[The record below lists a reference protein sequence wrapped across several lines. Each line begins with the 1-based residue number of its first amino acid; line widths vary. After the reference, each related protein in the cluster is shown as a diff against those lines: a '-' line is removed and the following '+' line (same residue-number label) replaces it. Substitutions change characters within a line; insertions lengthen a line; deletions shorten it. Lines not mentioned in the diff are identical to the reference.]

1 MTYVKETYDATI
13 AVALAA
19 QAAGSLDGVAIRD
32 HLRAV
37 GSPPG
42 QVVLGTPDGVADAL
56 RLLAEGRQI
65 DYERVA
71 TMLEWDAN
79 GDLREG
85 YIGVWRFTP
94 NEGIGARSRRSSS
107 CVIGRL
113 SLITG

>member
-1 MTYVKETYDATI
+1 MDLPAFTYVKETYDATI

-19 QAAGSLDGVAIRD
+19 QAAGSLDGGAIRD

-37 GSPPG
+37 GSRPG
-42 QVVLGTPDGVADAL
+42 QVVAGTPGGVADAL

-65 DYERVA
+65 DYEGVS
-71 TMLEWDAN
+71 TSLDWDEH

-94 NEGIGARSRRSSS
+94 DEGIEEVETVFFRD
-107 CVIGRL
+107 VP
-113 SLITG
+113 